1 MKNQPKKTEQK
12 LIEMQE
18 TKKKLENSLGLMKTQ
33 LEKLTSQAE
42 SLKYIKQNINFL
54 ATEKLATSKKP
65 F

>member
-1 MKNQPKKTEQK
+1 
-12 LIEMQE
+12 MQE

-33 LEKLTSQAE
+33 LEKLNSQAE